1 MRIWNPLVVSAAL
14 LVAGTAMAGPEISK
28 RGLTRS
34 EVCSECHRD
43 IYKMWQGS
51 AHAKAMEDPIF
62 LNAYRETNQR
72 EGAAVAR
79 ICLGCH
85 APGAELAKDAGLD
98 LKVTWEGVSC
108 DVCHSIA
115 TVEES
120 EKGPRLTYALGTA
133 KRGPIHDAESMA
145 HEVLYSELH
154 TTAAVCAPCHEYR
167 GPDGTP
173 IMSTYSEWK
182 DSPSGKQARSCQDCH
197 MNRAEAEV
205 VDARVMRVPDA
216 EVNLHEV
223 PGGHSIAQLNK
234 ALDVNFEADRLEG
247 SLVLAVTLK
256 NNGAGHAVPTGMPS
270 RRIVLNVKVKTSD
283 GQVYDQQRT
292 YGQIFEDAQGNPIT
306 KDSGYFAKGVKRT
319 ADNRIAAGE
328 TRVEEFRFPIFR
340 SSTAFVSIHL
350 SYEHNPTGEKESRTW
365 IPFNTTERTVGPE
378 TPRGR

>member
-1 MRIWNPLVVSAAL
+1 
-14 LVAGTAMAGPEISK
+14 
-28 RGLTRS
+28 
-34 EVCSECHRD
+34 
-43 IYKMWQGS
+43 
-51 AHAKAMEDPIF
+51 
-62 LNAYRETNQR
+62 
-72 EGAAVAR
+72 
-79 ICLGCH
+79 
-85 APGAELAKDAGLD
+85 
-98 LKVTWEGVSC
+98 
-108 DVCHSIA
+108 
-115 TVEES
+115 
-120 EKGPRLTYALGTA
+120 
-133 KRGPIHDAESMA
+133 
-145 HEVLYSELH
+145 
-154 TTAAVCAPCHEYR
+154 
-167 GPDGTP
+167 
-173 IMSTYSEWK
+173 MSTYSEWK